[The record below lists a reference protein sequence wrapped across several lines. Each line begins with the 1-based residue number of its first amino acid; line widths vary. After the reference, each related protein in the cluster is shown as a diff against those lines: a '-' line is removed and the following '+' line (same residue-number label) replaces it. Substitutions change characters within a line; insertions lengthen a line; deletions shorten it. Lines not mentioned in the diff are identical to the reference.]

1 MKLTG
6 NEDLRVQ
13 KTMRGIRR
21 AFEELLCEKDY
32 PQITVK
38 ELCERAQIN
47 KKTFYRYY
55 PTLNDLLV
63 ELQDDIHGRYME
75 RTEGMRIPEDLERIT
90 REFCLFSAEQGEV
103 YERITCA
110 PSFREMSGSMQER
123 VFEERPE
130 ADVIPNIKDDEEKRL
145 LMAFVTEATLGI
157 YRQWAADGKK
167 VSVERMTAM
176 TIELVCGGV
185 ERLTDASNTE

>member
-1 MKLTG
+1 
-6 NEDLRVQ
+6 
-13 KTMRGIRR
+13 
-21 AFEELLCEKDY
+21 
-32 PQITVK
+32 
-38 ELCERAQIN
+38 
-47 KKTFYRYY
+47 
-55 PTLNDLLV
+55 
-63 ELQDDIHGRYME
+63 ME

-145 LMAFVTEATLGI
+145 LMAFVIEATLGI
-157 YRQWAADGKK
+157 YRQWVADGKK